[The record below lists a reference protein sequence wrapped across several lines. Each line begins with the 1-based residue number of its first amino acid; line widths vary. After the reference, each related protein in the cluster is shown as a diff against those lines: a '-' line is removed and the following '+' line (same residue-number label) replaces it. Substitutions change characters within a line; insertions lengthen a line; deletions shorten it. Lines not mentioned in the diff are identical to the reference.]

1 MAASII
7 LLIFG
12 IVFLVSTFV
21 SLFYV
26 YYFMNEEVWKG
37 TWTALVVM
45 LSSLF
50 LGVSLIMSSVYVSTL
65 VNLVR

>member
-12 IVFLVSTFV
+12 IVFLVFTFV

-37 TWTALVVM
+37 TWTALAVM

-65 VNLVR
+65 VDLVR

>member
-1 MAASII
+1 MTASII
-7 LLIFG
+7 LLVFG

-26 YYFMNEEVWKG
+26 YHFMSEEIWKG
-37 TWTALVVM
+37 TWTALAVM
-45 LSSLF
+45 LSNLF